1 MGKEATELKWEIPRL
16 RVGKVRDGRDYLIH
30 QAEQRSTRCYRC
42 DGYIVVENLVSPE
55 EVEALGSRVRE
66 YTHGGRPP
74 GGLRVQMEPR
84 IQRGELEIA
93 RPGDGIRKIDG
104 LVEEDD
110 LFRRLGL
117 NEGIVGILAQILG
130 PDIKMFVIPASETAS
145 GRLAEGNAPGFA
157 LLAHRE
163 PDLCSCWFTL
173 DDATAENG
181 CMGVLPGWHRK
192 GPLPHL
198 RVPND
203 SHVDFVVDE
212 TCYDFGE
219 MVLVPMQAGSG
230 LFFHSL
236 LPHYTAPNRSDR
248 WRRAIALSCMSAKS
262 RYTGEGKGPE
272 YFHIMGR
279 SYPGCVR

>member
-1 MGKEATELKWEIPRL
+1 MAGTTSSIKLNNDQLDA
-16 RVGKVRDGRDYLIH
+16 
-30 QAEQRSTRCYRC
+30 YRC

-130 PDIKMFVIPASETAS
+130 PDIKMFRNS
-145 GRLAEGNAPGFA
+145 
-157 LLAHRE
+157 LLLKPPRVGSQKGMHQDSPYWPIE
-163 PDLCSCWFTL
+163 PTDLCSCWFTL

-181 CMGVLPGWHRK
+181 CMGVLPRWHRK